1 MLHYITRMLRYPNY
15 PVFVYATCW
24 GPVNKFTVDYRVAYQ
39 KSYFLPVRTENVW
52 RCNDMI
58 LTSYSFEHETSV
70 KFNNIFFVSLGAI
83 DCPYGNWQQ
92 G

>member
-1 MLHYITRMLRYPNY
+1 
-15 PVFVYATCW
+15 
-24 GPVNKFTVDYRVAYQ
+24 
-39 KSYFLPVRTENVW
+39 
-52 RCNDMI
+52 MI